1 MEGKASS
8 KTKGYDRAIAKLQ
21 RAENK
26 LNNIP
31 EENES
36 EYNAAYET
44 YELLYEKN
52 ENNFGRYE
60 SKLDEYNSRFI
71 PFKNTI
77 VSDIIDNVQDM
88 VKDFWVRTNPGRLT
102 LKCNTRGVKADITYL
117 GSNKYMEKKF
127 EKRLSYIR

>member
-1 MEGKASS
+1 MRNIAENEFELQYGYDFTHKQWKEKPPA
-8 KTKGYDRAIAKLQ
+8 KPKGYDRAIAKLQ

-31 EENES
+31 EENET

-52 ENNFGRYE
+52 ENNEEFGRYE

-88 VKDFWVRTNPGRLT
+88 VKDFWVRTNLED
-102 LKCNTRGVKADITYL
+102 LL
-117 GSNKYMEKKF
+117 
-127 EKRLSYIR
+127 